1 MSTLPIAFD
10 DGTSAQVPTA
20 KVPAALQDGGK
31 VVQGMRFDDGSTA
44 YVPLDNVHAAMQ
56 DGGTVIGAPPSRP
69 NISMPLPGALSRG
82 ATAFGAAAGDLLQA
96 NAAMRG
102 QGSPDAYTS
111 QAAANYY
118 KKTGDWRGATKIA

>member
-82 ATAFGAAAGDLLQA
+82 ATAFGAQAGDLLQA
-96 NAAMRG
+96 GTNFYAG
-102 QGSPDAYTS
+102 GTPGESFTSPEAQD
-111 QAAANYY
+111 YY
-118 KKTGDWRGATKIA
+118 NKTG